1 MRHHGD
7 VPERPLTRAEVAE
20 LADRLRGLL
29 AMVNEDR
36 LGATTG
42 MTYRMQGAVTAL
54 DEVLGSDASLLD
66 YLANSYIWKR

>member
-1 MRHHGD
+1 
-7 VPERPLTRAEVAE
+7 
-20 LADRLRGLL
+20 
-29 AMVNEDR
+29 MVNEDR